1 MQVRRMRVRVCFGIG
16 TALCLLAACSPQIS
30 VHGYVPT
37 ETELATIET
46 GIDTRASLSERIGE
60 PANTGLLTDSDWYYI
75 QTTFE
80 QRTYNPPE
88 ITDRQVVAIGFD
100 DDGVVEAVDR
110 YGLEDGRIIDLNTR
124 VTVTGGQRRGV
135 LARIFGS
142 ILNLDAG
149 SLLGN

>member
-1 MQVRRMRVRVCFGIG
+1 MRVRVILGMCA
-16 TALCLLAACSPQIS
+16 ALGLLAACSPQVS

-37 ETELATIET
+37 ETELASIES
-46 GIDTRASLSERIGE
+46 GIDTRAPLSERIGE

-100 DDGVVEAVDR
+100 DEGVVEAVNR

-124 VTVTGGQRRGV
+124 VTVTGGQRRGI

-142 ILNLDAG
+142 ILNVDAG
-149 SLLGN
+149 SLIGN

>member
-1 MQVRRMRVRVCFGIG
+1 MRRKLSWG
-16 TALCLLAACSPQIS
+16 TATLALALAACAPQVT
-30 VHGYVPT
+30 VHGYIPT
-37 ETELATIET
+37 ETELSAIET
-46 GIDTRASLSERIGE
+46 GIDTRASIETRLGR
-60 PANTGLLTDSDWYYI
+60 PTNTGLLTDSDWYYI

-80 QRTYNPPE
+80 HLTYNPPE

-100 DDGVVEAVDR
+100 EEGVVQSVDR

-149 SLLGN
+149 SLLGG